1 MAKKKLPTAKGSK
14 EKPSKK
20 KPPKENDWLEAL
32 IPLFKKYHG
41 KKHPLN
47 YKTTY
52 QLVVAVILSAQDSDK
67 HINSLAPAFFKEFPS
82 LNVLAKATPQS
93 LYPLIGSVRNFV
105 NKATWLIS
113 LAQTV
118 KEDKNIPTTLEGLT
132 ALSGIGR
139 KSANVIISETG
150 GTMEG
155 VIVDLHVLRVAPRL
169 GIAQG
174 ANPVKIE
181 KELMEKIPQQYWRD
195 LGMSLTFLGREICRP
210 TDPKCPE
217 CPVNNACEYYK
228 DQ

>member
-1 MAKKKLPTAKGSK
+1 MAKKKLPPAKRSQ

-20 KPPKENDWLEAL
+20 KTPKENNWLEAL

-41 KKHPLN
+41 KKHPLDYSN
-47 YKTTY
+47 TY
-52 QLVVAVILSAQDSDK
+52 QLVVAVILSAQDSDR
-67 HINSLAPAFFKEFPS
+67 HINALAPAFFKEFPS
-82 LNVLAKATPQS
+82 LKVLAKATPES
-93 LYPLIGSVRNFV
+93 LYPLIGSVRNFA
-105 NKATWLIS
+105 NKAMWLIS

-118 KEDKNIPTTLEGLT
+118 KEDKNIPATLEKLT
-132 ALSGIGR
+132 GLSGIGR

-174 ANPVKIE
+174 TNPVKIE
-181 KELMEKIPQQYWRD
+181 KQLMEQIPQQYWKD

-217 CPVNNACEYYK
+217 CPVNNSCEYYK
-228 DQ
+228 NQ

>member
-1 MAKKKLPTAKGSK
+1 MAKKKLPPAKSSK

-20 KPPKENDWLEAL
+20 KPPKENNWLEAL

-47 YKTTY
+47 YSNTY
-52 QLVVAVILSAQDSDK
+52 QLVLAVILSAQDSDR
-67 HINSLAPAFFKEFPS
+67 HINALSPAFFKEFPS
-82 LNVLAKATPQS
+82 LKVLAKATPES
-93 LYPLIGSVRNFV
+93 LYPLIGSVRNFA

-118 KEDKNIPTTLEGLT
+118 KDDKNIPTTLEELT

-174 ANPVKIE
+174 TNPVKIE
-181 KELMEKIPQQYWRD
+181 KQLMEKVPQQYWKD

-228 DQ
+228 NQ

>member
-20 KPPKENDWLEAL
+20 KPSKENDWLEAL

-47 YKTTY
+47 YNTTY

-82 LNVLAKATPQS
+82 LNVLAKATPHS
-93 LYPLIGSVRNFV
+93 LYPFIGSVRNFV

-118 KEDKNIPTTLEGLT
+118 KDDKNIPKTLEGLT

-174 ANPVKIE
+174 TNPVKIE
-181 KELMEKIPQQYWRD
+181 KQLMEKIPQQYWRE

-228 DQ
+228 GQ

>member
-1 MAKKKLPTAKGSK
+1 MPKKKLPPAKVSK
-14 EKPSKK
+14 EKPTKK

-32 IPLFKKYHG
+32 IPLFKRYHG
-41 KKHPLN
+41 KKHPLD
-47 YKTTY
+47 YKNTY
-52 QLVVAVILSAQDSDK
+52 QLVVAVILSAQDSDR
-67 HINSLAPAFFKEFPS
+67 HINALAPAFFKEFPS
-82 LNVLAKATPQS
+82 LNVLAKATPES
-93 LYPLIGSVRNFV
+93 LYPLIGSVRNFT

-118 KEDKNIPTTLEGLT
+118 TNDKNIPTTLEGLT

-174 ANPVKIE
+174 TNPVKIE
-181 KELMEKIPQQYWRD
+181 KELMEKIPQQYWKD
-195 LGMSLTFLGREICRP
+195 LGMGLSFLGREICRP

-228 DQ
+228 NL

>member
-47 YKTTY
+47 YNTTY

-118 KEDKNIPTTLEGLT
+118 KEDKNIPATLEELT
-132 ALSGIGR
+132 RCLLASEENLQTSS
-139 KSANVIISETG
+139 SAKQAA
-150 GTMEG
+150 
-155 VIVDLHVLRVAPRL
+155 RW
-169 GIAQG
+169 
-174 ANPVKIE
+174 
-181 KELMEKIPQQYWRD
+181 KE
-195 LGMSLTFLGREICRP
+195 
-210 TDPKCPE
+210 
-217 CPVNNACEYYK
+217 
-228 DQ
+228 